1 MAGWRGH
8 FFFFFARACRT
19 EHWRPAA
26 AQKPYGFLYHFYFL
40 LSFVRFCLTL
50 IPNPRSHDWNTGFI
64 VTLAAPLRRPFSGSS
79 TFHCKCAG
87 KYVSLDVSVLIA
99 CDAEGQEGIFKRKS
113 FPHFPQRYTL
123 CVVSVT
129 DLIFFFIFYFFKGSN
144 RCKVRGRFH
153 TSASTES
160 FSLLAECELQRWNA
174 CW

>member
-1 MAGWRGH
+1 MA
-8 FFFFFARACRT
+8 FCTIFIF
-19 EHWRPAA
+19 
-26 AQKPYGFLYHFYFL
+26 
-40 LSFVRFCLTL
+40 SFRLCVFCLTL

-129 DLIFFFIFYFFKGSN
+129 ELIFFLFFIFLNEAIGVKFAAVFTHPLRRKAFLSWLN
-144 RCKVRGRFH
+144 V
-153 TSASTES
+153 S
-160 FSLLAECELQRWNA
+160 FSVEMLVDQMWRGGEKLS
-174 CW
+174 